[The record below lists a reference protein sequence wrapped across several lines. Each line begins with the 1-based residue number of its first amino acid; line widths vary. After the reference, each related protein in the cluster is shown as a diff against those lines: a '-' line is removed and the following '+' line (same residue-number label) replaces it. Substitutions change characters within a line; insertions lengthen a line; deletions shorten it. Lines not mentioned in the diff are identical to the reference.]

1 MGIYECLNLY
11 KAVNTDIML
20 LVKDKSATWLEYL
33 ASATSNPAF
42 KTSCTFS
49 IHTISIFIEAIIS
62 NNLRWKRSITHT
74 KKTQNNNT

>member
-33 ASATSNPAF
+33 A
-42 KTSCTFS
+42 
-49 IHTISIFIEAIIS
+49 IRH
-62 NNLRWKRSITHT
+62 
-74 KKTQNNNT
+74 Q